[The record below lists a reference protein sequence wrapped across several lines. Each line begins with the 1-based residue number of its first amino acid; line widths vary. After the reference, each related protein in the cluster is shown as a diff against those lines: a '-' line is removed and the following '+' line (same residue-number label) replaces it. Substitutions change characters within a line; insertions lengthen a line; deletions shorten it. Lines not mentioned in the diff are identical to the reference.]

1 MFSRGSNSDAS
12 PVRDGK
18 TPDDKAQQSA
28 VPQTDG
34 PVSSP
39 PAETGS
45 RASPPPRV
53 STIGPDLKIV
63 GNLVCDGELH
73 IEGRVDGDIH
83 SKIISVK
90 KGAQIEGALTA
101 EEIIVDGA
109 VIGQIKAT
117 TVIIA
122 RAARVLGDVLHKTLA
137 VEAGAHLEG
146 HCRQIDVASE
156 GSGHPLKATVS
167 RKRG

>member
-12 PVRDGK
+12 LIGDGK
-18 TPDDKAQQSA
+18 APDDKAQQSA
-28 VPQTDG
+28 APQTDG
-34 PVSSP
+34 PVSSAR
-39 PAETGS
+39 AETVS
-45 RASPPPRV
+45 HASPAPRV
-53 STIGPDLKIV
+53 STIGPELKIV

-73 IEGRVDGDIH
+73 IEGRVDGDIR

-117 TVIIA
+117 TVIVA

>member
-1 MFSRGSNSDAS
+1 MFSRGSNPDAS
-12 PVRDGK
+12 PLGDGK
-18 TPDDKAQQSA
+18 TLDNNTQQSGTPRPSEPA
-28 VPQTDG
+28 
-34 PVSSP
+34 SSAG
-39 PAETGS
+39 AETAS

-73 IEGRVDGDIH
+73 IEGRVDGDIN

-109 VIGQIKAT
+109 VIGQIKAR
-117 TVIIA
+117 TVTVA

-146 HCRQIDVASE
+146 HCRQIEAASE
-156 GSGHPLKATVS
+156 GKAHPLKATVG